1 MNYGEVLSD
10 QYTRQFK
17 DRMSPSIWKKV
28 SSVFPSLPK
37 DISAQKE
44 LIHVTTAL
52 IAHLSELVIS
62 LDKTLNMKE
71 FLILSLRS
79 NEETLQSRNKML
91 EDRVLSLET
100 ELNRTARIRL
110 MGDS

>member
-1 MNYGEVLSD
+1 MNYGEALSNE
-10 QYTRQFK
+10 YTEQFK
-17 DRMSPSIWKKV
+17 NRMSPSIWKKV

-37 DISAQKE
+37 DPSPQKE
-44 LIHVTTAL
+44 LIHATTAL
-52 IAHLSELVIS
+52 ISHLSELIIL
-62 LDKTLNMKE
+62 LDNTLNMKE
-71 FLILSLRS
+71 SLILYLHS
-79 NEETLQSRNKML
+79 NEKALQSRNKML